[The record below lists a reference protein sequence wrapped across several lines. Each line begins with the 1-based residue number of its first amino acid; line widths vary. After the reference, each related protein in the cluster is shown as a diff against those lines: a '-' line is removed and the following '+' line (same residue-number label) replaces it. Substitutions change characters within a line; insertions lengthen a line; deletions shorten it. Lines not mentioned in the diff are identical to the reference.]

1 MQRPRAKE
9 GGREEEEKDPEIFVG
24 VADSL
29 HDRLNRVAG
38 HNGGSNMPTLNGSM
52 AESSAASAGIALAA
66 VVAGKGLLNDMGLS
80 MTE

>member
-9 GGREEEEKDPEIFVG
+9 GGREEEEKALGIFVG

-29 HDRLNRVAG
+29 HDRLNRVAA
-38 HNGGSNMPTLNGSM
+38 HNGGSNMPALNGSL
-52 AESSAASAGIALAA
+52 AESSARSAGIALALA
-66 VVAGKGLLNDMGLS
+66 VAGKGLLKDMDLS